1 MVRYRWDTDILSN
14 TIACSFKNYVVVFYI
29 LYLYVVKNAR
39 GFIKIQRFFHFESI
53 DKMMEEADNAGHII

>member
-14 TIACSFKNYVVVFYI
+14 TIAYSFENYVVVFYI

>member
-14 TIACSFKNYVVVFYI
+14 TIVCSFENYVVVFYI
-29 LYLYVVKNAR
+29 LYLYAVKNAR